1 MVKIF
6 ELLKKT
12 SNLFLFVVA
21 LSQILL
27 YETCVENVEK
37 IVKVELLWR
46 FLVNFGA

>member
-1 MVKIF
+1 MVEIF

-27 YETCVENVEK
+27 YETCVEK